1 MLWLYIL
8 PIILSSSLKPFF
20 YKTLTKYINNIDI
33 LLIIHIFYHIFV
45 LSLCSYIILFDLK
58 KGIEFIERIKKLPTK
73 MYFVFGGIV
82 ALSII
87 SSLMYYYLLKRTEI
101 NRLTH
106 IIRGGSAILM
116 IIFSYLFYK
125 DIISFY
131 KAFGIGLILVGIY
144 FVNNF

>member
-58 KGIEFIERIKKLPTK
+58 KGIEFIERIKKLPIK
-73 MYFVFGGIV
+73 MYFVFG
-82 ALSII
+82 
-87 SSLMYYYLLKRTEI
+87 
-101 NRLTH
+101 
-106 IIRGGSAILM
+106 
-116 IIFSYLFYK
+116 
-125 DIISFY
+125 
-131 KAFGIGLILVGIY
+131 AFK
-144 FVNNF
+144 